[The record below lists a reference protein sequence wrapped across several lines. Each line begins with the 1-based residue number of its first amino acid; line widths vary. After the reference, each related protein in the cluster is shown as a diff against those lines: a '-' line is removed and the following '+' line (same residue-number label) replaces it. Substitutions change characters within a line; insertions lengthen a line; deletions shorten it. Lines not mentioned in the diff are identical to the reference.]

1 MGKLFLQTKFTSLA
15 VLALFLAD
23 SSAVLLQKEAKK
35 DCGDVGCDRH
45 LSYDFNQPDL
55 DKAEAHN
62 VAANHHFAGATK
74 AAAAAADAMA
84 AATAHAADTAAA
96 DAASGAAKAGAAATF
111 AGTSY
116 KDPGFPAAEA
126 ANAAAVKAK
135 EVALDNALKAED
147 DKVAKTLISARKDR
161 DLAASTAAKAAS
173 DANLKANQE
182 RFAYEKDQLERG
194 ENQDRL
200 KFVNQATAAK
210 TSVIQGKHDERER
223 ANGRL
228 LKALASF

>member
-1 MGKLFLQTKFTSLA
+1 MGNQFFIMKFTSLA
-15 VLALFLAD
+15 VASLFLAN
-23 SSAVLLQKEAKK
+23 SSAVLLQKQAKD
-35 DCGDVGCDRH
+35 DCGGKWCNKG
-45 LSYDFNQPDL
+45 LSYDFDEPTL
-55 DKAEAHN
+55 KKAEADN
-62 VAANHHFAGATK
+62 VAKTQAWNGANKAQADAAAAMGAAGAAK
-74 AAAAAADAMA
+74 GAAAAA
-84 AATAHAADTAAA
+84 
-96 DAASGAAKAGAAATF
+96 F

-116 KDPGFPAAEA
+116 KDKAAFGAAEA

-135 EVALDNALKAED
+135 EAALDASLKAHD
-147 DKVAKTLISARKDR
+147 DEVAKTLISARKDR
-161 DLAASTAAKAAS
+161 DQAAATAAKAAS

-210 TSVIQGKHDERER
+210 TSEIQGKHDERER

>member
-1 MGKLFLQTKFTSLA
+1 MKFTSVA
-15 VLALFLAD
+15 VVALFIAN
-23 SSAVLLQKEAKK
+23 SQAVLLK
-35 DCGDVGCDRH
+35 DDCKGKWCNKG
-45 LSYDFNQPDL
+45 LPYDL
-55 DKAEAHN
+55 DVPTLNKAEADN
-62 VAANHHFAGATK
+62 VAKTQHFNGATK
-74 AAAAAADAMA
+74 ADAVATATAAASGADAAAKGAANAAAAAA
-84 AATAHAADTAAA
+84 
-96 DAASGAAKAGAAATF
+96 F

-116 KDPGFPAAEA
+116 KDKAAFGAAEA

-135 EVALDNALKAED
+135 EASLDAKLKAD
-147 DKVAKTLISARKDR
+147 DKKVADDLIAARKAR

-182 RFAYEKDQLERG
+182 RVAYEKDQLLRG

-200 KFVNQATAAK
+200 KFVNEATAAK
-210 TSVIQGKHDERER
+210 TSEIQGKHDERER

>member
-1 MGKLFLQTKFTSLA
+1 MKFTSVA

-23 SSAVLLQKEAKK
+23 SSAVLLQKEAKGFGTK
-35 DCGDVGCDRH
+35 DCGDVGCERH

-55 DKAEAHN
+55 DKADAHN

-74 AAAAAADAMA
+74 AAAN
-84 AATAHAADTAAA
+84 AAA
-96 DAASGAAKAGAAATF
+96 DAAAGAEKAAAAAAF

-126 ANAAAVKAK
+126 ANAAAVLKK
-135 EVALDNALKAED
+135 EATLDSALKADD

-173 DANLKANQE
+173 DANLKANQD

-194 ENQDRL
+194 
-200 KFVNQATAAK
+200 
-210 TSVIQGKHDERER
+210 
-223 ANGRL
+223 
-228 LKALASF
+228 

>member
-1 MGKLFLQTKFTSLA
+1 MGIYFFIMKFTSLA

-35 DCGDVGCDRH
+35 DCGDVGCERH

-55 DKAEAHN
+55 DKAEAHS
-62 VAANHHFAGATK
+62 VTANQHFAGATK

-84 AATAHAADTAAA
+84 AATAKAADTAAA
-96 DAASGAAKAGAAATF
+96 DAAAAAKAGAAAAF

-135 EVALDNALKAED
+135 EATLDAALKAED

-210 TSVIQGKHDERER
+210 TSEIQGKHDERER

>member
-1 MGKLFLQTKFTSLA
+1 MGINILIMKFTSVA

-23 SSAVLLQKEAKK
+23 SQAVLLKK
-35 DCGDVGCDRH
+35 DCGDVGCERR
-45 LSYDFNQPDL
+45 LSYAFDKPTL
-55 DKAEAHN
+55 DKADAHN
-62 VAANHHFAGATK
+62 VAANQHFAGATK
-74 AAAAAADAMA
+74 AAAAAADALA
-84 AATAHAADTAAA
+84 GSTA
-96 DAASGAAKAGAAATF
+96 DASA

-116 KDPGFPAAEA
+116 KSPDFPAAEA
-126 ANAAAVKAK
+126 ANAAAVKEK
-135 EVALDNALKAED
+135 EATLDAALKAED

-210 TSVIQGKHDERER
+210 TSEIQGKHDERER